1 MFEQS
6 RMMYIYVE
14 TPLHAGS
21 GRAVGVVDLPI
32 QRERSTNYPLV
43 QASGVKGRLRAE
55 VVGAARDAVVEA
67 LRKDK
72 PNLSGK
78 VYDDELDKRLAADP
92 AYNMGLAIFG
102 PETTNA
108 DAYAGALSVGDARIL
123 LFPVRSVQGV
133 FAYATSANVLARYVR
148 DLVAANL
155 PLPFSVGTLSVAG
168 GSALVVSEDSKL
180 GSPMVLEEFSFA
192 AQANQMVDTIAA
204 HLVRYALPGGKE
216 NDDYSGEFG
225 YWRNSLA
232 GRLVVLTEEDFRDFV
247 SYSTEVVTRVK
258 LDNDKKT
265 VVNRMLWTE
274 ESLPTDTLLYA
285 PLYMGK
291 ERKDAATRNKENGGS
306 DREAHSA
313 DTLMTEL
320 SGKLDGKRVRLGGD
334 ETTGRGSVALR
345 FGAVAASKQEANNG
359 G

>member
-148 DLVAANL
+148 DLVAAGL
-155 PLPFSVGTLSVAG
+155 TQPFNAGTLSVTSG
-168 GSALVVSEDSKL
+168 TALVVSKDSKL
-180 GSPMVLEEFSFA
+180 GSPAVLEEFSFIMQPNA
-192 AQANQMVDTIAA
+192 IVGTIAS
-204 HLVRYALPGGKE
+204 HLRDILPA
-216 NDDYSGEFG
+216 GEE
-225 YWRNSLA
+225 YDHWRNSLA

-265 VVNRMLWTE
+265 VVNGMLWTE

-345 FGAVAASKQEANNG
+345 FGAVAMSEQEANNG
-359 G
+359 R